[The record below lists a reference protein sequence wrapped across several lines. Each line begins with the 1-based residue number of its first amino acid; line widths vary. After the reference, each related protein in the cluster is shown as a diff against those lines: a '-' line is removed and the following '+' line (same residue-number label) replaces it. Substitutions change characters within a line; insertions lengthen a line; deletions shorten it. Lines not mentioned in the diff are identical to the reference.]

1 MKSNP
6 QNLATPKKHYIAPK
20 LKKLGNIKNLTF
32 KTGSQT
38 DGIAIGRV

>member
-1 MKSNP
+1 MKSSP

-20 LKKLGNIKNLTF
+20 LKKLGNIKNLTL
-32 KTGSQT
+32 KTGGSA